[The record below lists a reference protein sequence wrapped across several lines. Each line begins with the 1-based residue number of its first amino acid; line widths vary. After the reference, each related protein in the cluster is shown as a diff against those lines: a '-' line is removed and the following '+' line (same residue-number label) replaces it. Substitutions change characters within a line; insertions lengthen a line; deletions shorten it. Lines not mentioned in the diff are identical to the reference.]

1 MRTTLKLVLLSI
13 FLFQH
18 DWANAW
24 GMTGHRVIAEIAEH
38 HLNKKAKR
46 SIEELIGKQKLAY
59 WANWGDF
66 IKSDPNPRL
75 NKTGNTHF
83 VNTPKNLNFED
94 FKSAI
99 QASETNNIYN
109 TYLSIKEKAKQ
120 KNNDLQTQK
129 EYLYFIIH
137 LIGDAHQPMHVSRAE
152 DLGGNKIEV
161 EFFGEKDNIHRVW
174 DSRLI
179 DYEKYSFTEY
189 AQILDGHTD
198 SYYKKYT
205 AKGYIEWLYESHQL
219 ANQIYAD
226 MALNRN
232 LRYEYIF
239 KNKYKMEECL
249 LKAGIR
255 LAKELNEIYG

>member
-1 MRTTLKLVLLSI
+1 
-13 FLFQH
+13 
-18 DWANAW
+18 
-24 GMTGHRVIAEIAEH
+24 
-38 HLNKKAKR
+38 
-46 SIEELIGKQKLAY
+46 
-59 WANWGDF
+59 
-66 IKSDPNPRL
+66 
-75 NKTGNTHF
+75 F

-189 AQILDGHTD
+189 AQILDVHTD

-205 AKGYIEWLYESHQL
+205 
-219 ANQIYAD
+219 
-226 MALNRN
+226 
-232 LRYEYIF
+232 
-239 KNKYKMEECL
+239 
-249 LKAGIR
+249 
-255 LAKELNEIYG
+255 